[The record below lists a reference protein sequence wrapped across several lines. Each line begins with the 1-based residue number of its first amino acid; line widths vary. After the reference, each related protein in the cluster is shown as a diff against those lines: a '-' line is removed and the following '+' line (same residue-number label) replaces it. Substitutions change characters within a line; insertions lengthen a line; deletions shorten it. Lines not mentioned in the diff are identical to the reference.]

1 MLFKEVLLVF
11 HEKFTEIRRKTSS
24 LSEEANQMIV
34 LCTKTLNSLKH
45 LVSTKGFENRAAE
58 IRFFKEVKVIP
69 MQYLIYYTEV
79 RSCELRFPKIGVEEQ
94 RNFLEKQVDKVN
106 RFFGKHTEFLI
117 YLDQG
122 YEHFDKHYFTRKHL
136 NDAPMV
142 KSYPYYKDFAFN
154 TSHDEV
160 LARIRAFD
168 LFANYLKSKKQ
179 EMEKVATPVAPE
191 KKKSKIYWTG
201 SYSALVEMLYGCDA
215 MSYFNDGNM
224 NIGKIIEEIGD
235 FLNVERGNSSR
246 TFNELKNR
254 KHSRI
259 KFFEETG
266 QKLLEKMDKEDG
278 QHSNL

>member
-1 MLFKEVLLVF
+1 MLFKEVILVF
-11 HEKFTEIRRKTSS
+11 RKKFKEIQRKTSS
-24 LSEEANQMIV
+24 LSQEANQTIA
-34 LCTKTLNSLKH
+34 LCTKTLDNLKQ
-45 LVSTKGFENRAAE
+45 LASADGFESRNDE
-58 IRFFKEVKVIP
+58 IHFFKKMKVIP

-79 RSCELRFPKIGVEEQ
+79 RSCELRFPKIGEEQQ

-142 KSYPYYKDFAFN
+142 KSYPYYKDYAFN

-160 LARIRAFD
+160 LARIRAFGR
-168 LFANYLKSKKQ
+168 LAKYLKSKKQ
-179 EMEKVATPVAPE
+179 EMEKVATPDAPE

-215 MSYFNDGNM
+215 MGYFNDGNM
-224 NIGKIIEEIGD
+224 NIGRIIEEIGD

-254 KHSRI
+254 KHSQI

-278 QHSNL
+278 QYSN